1 MPMAMPHTRP
11 NQEVKKSTVLSYF
24 ASRLDCL
31 ILTTPRG
38 GAARMFSQNP
48 EEAKIQTPNNSA
60 RTQPTVSRWPAW
72 SKNLRATPV

>member
-38 GAARMFSQNP
+38 GAARKFSQNP
-48 EEAKIQTPNNSA
+48 EEVKIQTPNNSA
-60 RTQPTVSRWPAW
+60 SCKNPA
-72 SKNLRATPV
+72 SGVEVARLV